1 MEIDETIYKNR
12 LFVET
17 ALINKSI
24 YIIHYP
30 KGKNVKVSYGLLS
43 NIIDNDINHLCCT
56 EEGSS
61 GAPIISLETNKVI
74 GIHIGCTNNNFK
86 FNKGKFIK
94 YSINSFI
101 YHNKIKDEVEN
112 IREIY
117 IIPKDEGGSI
127 IPLDV
132 KSSDTLENIKER
144 FKKKSG
150 IKTYV
155 NFFFEKKKCYYETI
169 FDYKIRNESFLEFEG
184 SGIFVKTLPDKVYK
198 IYIDN
203 EKTVKDLKKEIE
215 ERLDFPIN
223 NQRLYF
229 TGKELE
235 DNRTLLDYKIYDEST
250 VILGMKL
257 NNEENYKEEKKNELQ
272 KNVNKKEKE
281 KNIINLF
288 IKNQNGHS
296 FNLISE
302 SNNNIKDIK
311 FQITKKYL
319 ESKTLVSPNQQI
331 LFFNG
336 KILEDNETL
345 SYYNIK
351 NKSMISLKINMNIFV
366 ELFNENIIILDVE
379 PDETIERI
387 KIKIKEQEDI
397 PLDNQEYI
405 FFSSRKI
412 NDKENLSCLQ
422 IQNYSF
428 LNLYKDLK
436 KKVFVKTFKKTI
448 KISIPD
454 FSITVLGL
462 KSLIQCKEDIPI
474 DQQRLI
480 YEGKQLCDD
489 CSLFSYNI
497 HNESTIHVVLRMC

>member
-1 MEIDETIYKNR
+1 MEEDIQQEKYIKTSPEPVSLEGTEKILSQMKNSICKIHKLNGSNATGFFCKIKYFNKQNLLPVLITNNHVLNEDDIADKKNVCITINNEKENKSIYIDESRKKYTSSKFDITIIEIKIKEDNIDINNFLEIDETIYKNR

-117 IIPKDEGGSI
+117 IIPKDKGGSI

-132 KSSDTLENIKER
+132 KSSDTLKNIKER
-144 FKKKSG
+144 FLKKSG
-150 IKTYV
+150 IKKYV
-155 NFFFEKKKCYYETI
+155 NFFFEKKECDYKTL

-223 NQRLYF
+223 NQRLIF
-229 TGKELE
+229 VGKELE

-366 ELFNENIIILDVE
+366 E
-379 PDETIERI
+379 
-387 KIKIKEQEDI
+387 
-397 PLDNQEYI
+397 
-405 FFSSRKI
+405 
-412 NDKENLSCLQ
+412 
-422 IQNYSF
+422 
-428 LNLYKDLK
+428 
-436 KKVFVKTFKKTI
+436 
-448 KISIPD
+448 
-454 FSITVLGL
+454 
-462 KSLIQCKEDIPI
+462 
-474 DQQRLI
+474 
-480 YEGKQLCDD
+480 
-489 CSLFSYNI
+489 
-497 HNESTIHVVLRMC
+497 